1 MRRAPIPTA
10 TPLDNIDRDLAA
22 EAEAFLDTL
31 DGRRLKAAVLPF
43 DSAAR
48 FDWHYVPRRRPGLH
62 LRDMDAGQRRAALKL
77 VRTALSEAGFA
88 TAQGIM
94 ALEEVLKAE
103 EGSAEY
109 DAGNFALA
117 VFGTP
122 EAGPPWAWRVDG
134 HHLSLTFTVAA
145 PGTVTVT
152 PHFMGANPA
161 AFRHGQRR
169 IHNALGAEEELGRA
183 IVRSLDPRLRAGV
196 VMAGEVPDDIVAGP
210 GREDSLRFPAGLPL
224 ARMPDA
230 SRDAVIELIEV
241 YARRL
246 RPDLAEAELDR
257 MHRAGADRLHFAWAG
272 GLRPGQPHYYRIHG
286 PTLLIEYDNSRDGA
300 NHIHTVWHSPG
311 RNFGADPLAEHYRMG
326 H

>member
-1 MRRAPIPTA
+1 MRRPPIPAATA
-10 TPLDNIDRDLAA
+10 ATDRDFAA

-31 DGRRLKAAVLPF
+31 DGRRLKSASLPF

-48 FDWHYVPRRRPGLH
+48 FDWHYIPRRRPGLH
-62 LRDMDAGQRRAALKL
+62 LRDMDAGQRRAALRL
-77 VRTALSEAGFA
+77 VRTALSEHGYA

-94 ALEEVLKAE
+94 ALEEVLKDEA
-103 EGSAEY
+103 GGGDY

-122 EAGPPWAWRVDG
+122 EAGPPWGWRVDG

-161 AFRHGQRR
+161 AFRHGARR
-169 IHNALGAEEELGRA
+169 IHNALGAEEDLARA
-183 IVRSLDPRLRAGV
+183 VIRGLDARQQGLAV
-196 VMAGEVPDDIVAGP
+196 LAGEVPDDIVAGP

-224 ARMPDA
+224 ARMSD
-230 SRDAVIELIEV
+230 SMRDAVVDLVEV

-246 RPDLAEAELDR
+246 RPDLADAEMERLQQ
-257 MHRAGADRLHFAWAG
+257 AGVDRLHFAWAG
-272 GLRPGQPHYYRIHG
+272 GLEPGQPHYYRIHG
-286 PTLLIEYDNSRDGA
+286 PTLLIEYDISRD
-300 NHIHTVWHSPG
+300 
-311 RNFGADPLAEHYRMG
+311 D
-326 H
+326 